1 VIERLGLGTAAL
13 GVPYGA
19 PHAERDAPPAAE
31 AAATLEAA
39 LAAGIRLIDTAP
51 TYGGMEALVG
61 AVAGDSDCVIATKVA
76 GDVRASAENSL
87 RALRRD
93 ALDLLLI
100 HNATAATI
108 ERGEMTSALA
118 ELRREGLIRAAGATT
133 YGEVDARAA
142 IACDELDVVQVA
154 FSALDRRAERVVRGA
169 GVARG
174 AATTVIAGVARG
186 AATTVI
192 ARSALLRGVLTA
204 RGRDLNGRFAP
215 LREAADA
222 FRAAAGVTW
231 EELPGAAVAYCV
243 RRPWIARTL
252 LGPRDRRELAALI
265 AGATRFAGAEVA
277 DGWQRELPE
286 DLLDPRHWEA
296 A

>member
-19 PHAERDAPPAAE
+19 PHAERDAPPPAE
-31 AAATLEAA
+31 AAATIEAA
-39 LAAGIRLIDTAP
+39 LDAGIRFIDTAP
-51 TYGGMEALVG
+51 AYGGIEELVG
-61 AVAGDSDCVIATKVA
+61 AAAGDSDCAIATKVA

-87 RALRRD
+87 RVLRRD
-93 ALDLLLI
+93 VIDLLQI
-100 HNATAATI
+100 HNATAEMI
-108 ERGEMTSALA
+108 ERGEVTSALA

-133 YGEVDARAA
+133 YGEADALAV
-142 IACDELDVVQVA
+142 IACEDLDVVQVA
-154 FSALDRRAERVVRGA
+154 FSALDRRAATRVSERA
-169 GVARG
+169 G
-174 AATTVIAGVARG
+174 
-186 AATTVI
+186 TTVI

-222 FRAAAGVTW
+222 FRAAAGATW
-231 EELPGAAVAYCV
+231 EDLPGAAVAYCV
-243 RRPWIARTL
+243 RQPWIARTL

-265 AGATRFAGAEVA
+265 AGAARFADAEIV
-277 DGWQRELPE
+277 DGWQRDLPAA
-286 DLLDPRHWEA
+286 LVDPRHWEA

>member
-19 PHAERDAPPAAE
+19 PHAERDAPPPAD
-31 AAATLEAA
+31 AAATIEAA
-39 LAAGIRLIDTAP
+39 LDAGIRFIDTAP
-51 TYGGMEALVG
+51 AYGGMEELVG
-61 AVAGDSDCVIATKVA
+61 AVAGDSDCAIATKVA

-93 ALDLLLI
+93 VLDLLQI
-100 HNATAATI
+100 HNATAEMI
-108 ERGEMTSALA
+108 ERGEVTSVLA

-133 YGEVDARAA
+133 YGEADALAV
-142 IACDELDVVQVA
+142 IACDDLDVVQVA
-154 FSALDRRAERVVRGA
+154 FSALDRRAATRVPARA
-169 GVARG
+169 G
-174 AATTVIAGVARG
+174 
-186 AATTVI
+186 TTVI

-222 FRAAAGVTW
+222 FRASAGATW
-231 EELPGAAVAYCV
+231 EDLPGAAVAYCV
-243 RRPWIARTL
+243 RQPWIARTL

-265 AGATRFAGAEVA
+265 AGAARFADAEIV
-277 DGWQRELPE
+277 DGWQRDLPAELV
-286 DLLDPRHWEA
+286 DPRHWEA

>member
-31 AAATLEAA
+31 ATATIEAA
-39 LAAGIRLIDTAP
+39 LEAGIRFIDTAP
-51 TYGGMEALVG
+51 TYGGAEELVG
-61 AVAGDSDCVIATKVA
+61 AVAGDADCVIATKVA
-76 GDVRASAENSL
+76 GDVRASAERSL

-93 ALDLLLI
+93 VIDLLQI
-100 HNATAATI
+100 HNATAETI
-108 ERGEMTSALA
+108 ARGQATSALA

-133 YGEVDARAA
+133 YGEADARAA
-142 IACDELDVVQVA
+142 IACEELDVVQVA
-154 FSALDRRAERVVRGA
+154 FNALDRRAERVLTRTGA
-169 GVARG
+169 PSGPGSRP
-174 AATTVIAGVARG
+174 ATTVIV
-186 AATTVI
+186 
-192 ARSALLRGVLTA
+192 RSALLRGVLTA
-204 RGRDLNGRFAP
+204 RGSDLNGRFAP

-222 FRAAAGVTW
+222 FRTAAGATW

-265 AGATRFAGAEVA
+265 AGAARFAEAEVG
-277 DGWQRELPE
+277 DGWQRDLPD
-286 DLLDPRHWEA
+286 DLIDPRRWEA

>member
-174 AATTVIAGVARG
+174 AATTVIA
-186 AATTVI
+186 
-192 ARSALLRGVLTA
+192 RSALLRGVLTA

-222 FRAAAGVTW
+222 FRAATGVTW